1 MSEPQLGMRYAL
13 VYGNA
18 LQVCESLLC
27 AFTSLPAL
35 SRPCVRVPCL
45 SLLLSYI
52 RVFLGTLAS
61 SVILRAEKALPLIA
75 LGAFLELSSL
85 ILKVPFCPEG
95 SQKDILLA

>member
-1 MSEPQLGMRYAL
+1 MCLKFSCFWVTDIVLTQSKTPAVSEPQIGKRYAL

-27 AFTSLPAL
+27 AFSLLPAL

-45 SLLLSYI
+45 SLLLGYI

-61 SVILRAEKALPLIA
+61 SVILR
-75 LGAFLELSSL
+75 
-85 ILKVPFCPEG
+85 PE
-95 SQKDILLA
+95 